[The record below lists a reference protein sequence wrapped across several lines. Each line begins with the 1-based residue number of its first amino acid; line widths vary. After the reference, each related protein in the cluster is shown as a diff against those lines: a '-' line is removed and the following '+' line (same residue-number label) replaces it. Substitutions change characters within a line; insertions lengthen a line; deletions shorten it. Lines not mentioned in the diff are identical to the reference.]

1 MRDRDVGEMCID
13 DLYNLVVVIPQLLK
27 LEVKVVQPGNKLNFG
42 RVASDDYELLAEESF
57 DDKTAAVMLQS
68 CLTKH
73 LLKADILFRREF
85 EIIPVD
91 SGICRC
97 RASDPLFR
105 DCHQSG
111 SLSGVT
117 RKRHPA
123 SQSEHLCMPK
133 NFSAYKGT
141 ARSHLAMGR
150 IRAEESLTEV
160 LKILRYGFRGR
171 VCSRC
176 NITTVSG
183 QKKALGADW
192 SGLKRTLVRK
202 RFALLYI
209 AAGLI
214 IRATARIAK

>member
-1 MRDRDVGEMCID
+1 
-13 DLYNLVVVIPQLLK
+13 
-27 LEVKVVQPGNKLNFG
+27 
-42 RVASDDYELLAEESF
+42 
-57 DDKTAAVMLQS
+57 MLQS
-68 CLTKH
+68 SLTKH

-105 DCHQSG
+105 GCHQSG

-117 RKRHPA
+117 RERHPT
-123 SQSEHLCMPK
+123 SQSEHLSYAEKLFGIQRYSSLLSGDNK
-133 NFSAYKGT
+133 NP
-141 ARSHLAMGR
+141 R
-150 IRAEESLTEV
+150 V
-160 LKILRYGFRGR
+160 LKILRYGFHSR

-183 QKKALGADW
+183 QKKAIGADW
-192 SGLKRTLVRK
+192 SGLERTSEPK
-202 RFALLYI
+202 RFTLLYI